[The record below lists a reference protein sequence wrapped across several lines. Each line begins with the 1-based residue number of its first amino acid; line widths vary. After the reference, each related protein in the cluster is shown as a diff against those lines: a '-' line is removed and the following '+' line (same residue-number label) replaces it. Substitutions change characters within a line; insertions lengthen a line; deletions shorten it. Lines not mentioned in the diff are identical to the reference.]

1 MGLFRRSNGSDGWST
16 EDSAPAELPIWPS
29 GIARFTDGM
38 LEVTTGEGLRV
49 AARDILAIEGTSAR
63 SGRLSLTVSSRLGL
77 GKLKRSYWVDARD
90 EQALRELVHAVRASL
105 RPV

>member
-1 MGLFRRSNGSDGWST
+1 M
-16 EDSAPAELPIWPS
+16 IWPS
-29 GIARFTDGM
+29 GIATFADGM
-38 LEVTTGEGLRV
+38 LEVTTGDGLRV
-49 AARDILAIEGTSAR
+49 AARDILAIEGTSGR
-63 SGRLSLTVSSRLGL
+63 GGRLSLTVVSGLGL